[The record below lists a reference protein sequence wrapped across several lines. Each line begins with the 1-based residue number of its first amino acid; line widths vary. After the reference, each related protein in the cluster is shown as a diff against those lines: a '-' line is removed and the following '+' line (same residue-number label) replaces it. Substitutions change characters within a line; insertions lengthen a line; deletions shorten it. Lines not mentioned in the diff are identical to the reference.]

1 MNKTLEEE
9 IVEDINKRLSSF
21 NDKKQIRLLESL
33 LAKHIADKPDYS
45 VEEAIRTL
53 RVLVMAFSLH
63 A

>member
-1 MNKTLEEE
+1 MSKTLEEE
-9 IVEDINKRLSSF
+9 IVEDINKRLSSVD
-21 NDKKQIRLLESL
+21 DKKQIRLLESL

>member
-1 MNKTLEEE
+1 MSKTLEEE
-9 IVEDINKRLSSF
+9 IVEDINKRLSSVD
-21 NDKKQIRLLESL
+21 DKKQIRLLESL

-53 RVLVMAFSLH
+53 QVLVMAFSLH